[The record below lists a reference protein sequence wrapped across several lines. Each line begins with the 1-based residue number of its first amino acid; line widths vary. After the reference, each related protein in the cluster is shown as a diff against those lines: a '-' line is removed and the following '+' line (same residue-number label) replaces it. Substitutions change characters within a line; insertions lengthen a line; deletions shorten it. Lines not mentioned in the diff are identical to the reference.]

1 MQTDPQVTFHGLAHS
16 TEIERDVAGR
26 IAWLEKFYPGI
37 VSCRVALSVPHR
49 HRRDGRHFHVT
60 VELTVPGGEAIVVR
74 HEPSLHRPS
83 KDGEAMEHL
92 KESDVDSAY
101 RYARVAVHDAFKS
114 ARRRLEDFARHQ
126 RGDVKVHAARR

>member
-37 VSCRVALSVPHR
+37 VSCRVAISVPHR
-49 HRRDGRHFHVT
+49 HRRGGRHFLVT

-74 HEPSLHRPS
+74 HEPSLHGPG

-92 KESDVDSAY
+92 DNDVDSTY